1 MFRSRKR
8 VTAERG
14 LTPEASSSEG
24 IGTPDTLKRF
34 EHQHHLDPNLPADE
48 IELMDA
54 SLPRSDAEKGAN
66 VEANVVEDDS
76 PYPEVRTSVR
86 NYDVDLPANTIRAWV
101 IGLILCT
108 VGSAVNM
115 LFSLRN
121 PSVTITTY
129 VIQLVAYPI
138 GLGWD
143 LIFPDR
149 VFEVMGVKFNFKPGK
164 FNFKEH
170 VVIVAM
176 SNAAYGGGVL
186 YATDVLLAQQVFYHQ
201 NFGWAFQLLLGITTL
216 CTGYGLAGLMRRFL
230 VWPAAMIWP
239 GNLVNATLFHVLHDN
254 KDTDPARTNGWRI
267 SRHRWFLYIM
277 GGGFVWYFFPGW
289 IFQGLSYF
297 NFLCWAVPNS
307 VIVNKLFGGFHG
319 YGILPTTLDWS
330 VISGYA
336 LSPLIPPFHAIA
348 NTIVGVVVF
357 FVIVSAGLHFSG
369 AWYADYF
376 VVQSSDAFDNT
387 GAKYNVSRILNEQLL
402 LDEEAYHAYSPIYL
416 STQFALCYGLSF
428 AAVAAVII
436 HVALYHGPKLKS
448 QYKEGRSQEDDVH
461 MHLMKKYKDSPD
473 WWYLVLF
480 IIMVGLSFAVCT
492 AWPTGF
498 PAWAYVVCIIIPII
512 WTIPIGIIQA
522 TTNIQIGLNVLTEFI
537 IGYLLPG
544 HPLAMMYV
552 LDSNIFSVLI
562 CEAMMFKNFG
572 SIAMQQALY
581 FVQDLKLGHYMKVPP
596 RTMFWSQLVASVWSA
611 IVQIAVM
618 NWALGAIPGIC
629 NNQQPDG
636 YTCPGGRLFFT
647 TSVIWS
653 TIGPA
658 RIFSG
663 NALYSSLQWFWL
675 VGAVS
680 PVLAWFLARRYPR
693 SIARYINMPLVFG
706 GSGWIPPA
714 TVYSYLCWGS
724 VGLLFNYFIKRRF
737 NGWWLHYNY
746 ITSAALDC
754 GLIIS
759 TLLIFFTLYLTSATA
774 PRWYG
779 NYDVYETLDQRGLA
793 IKSFVAAGETF
804 GPTSWP

>member
-1 MFRSRKR
+1 MTMFRARR
-8 VTAERG
+8 RAVVERG
-14 LTPEASSSEG
+14 FTPEASSSEG
-24 IGTPDTLKRF
+24 IETPDTLKRF
-34 EHQHHLDPNLPADE
+34 EHQHNFDPNLPTDE

-54 SLPRSDAEKGAN
+54 SLARSDAEKSVN
-66 VEANVVEDDS
+66 VEANAVEDDS
-76 PYPEVRTSVR
+76 QYPEVRAAVR

-149 VFEVMGVKFNFKPGK
+149 VFEFKGVRFNFKPGK

-186 YATDVLLAQQVFYHQ
+186 YATDVLLAQQVFYRQH
-201 NFGWAFQLLLGITTL
+201 FGWAFQLLFGITTL

-239 GNLVNATLFHVLHDN
+239 GNLVNATLFHVLHDD
-254 KDTDPARTNGWRI
+254 KPTDPAKTNGWRMG
-267 SRHRWFLYIM
+267 RHRWFLYVM

-297 NFLCWAVPNS
+297 NFLCWALPNS

-348 NTIVGVVVF
+348 NTVAGVLIF

-369 AWYADYF
+369 TWYADYF

-387 GAKYNVSRILNEQLL
+387 GAKYNVSKILNDQLL

-448 QYKEGRSQEDDVH
+448 QFKQGRSQEDDVH

-473 WWYLVLF
+473 WWYMALF
-480 IIMVGLSFAVCT
+480 VVMVGLSFAVCT

-498 PAWAYVVCIIIPII
+498 PAWAYVICIIIPII

-544 HPLAMMYV
+544 HPLAMM
-552 LDSNIFSVLI
+552 
-562 CEAMMFKNFG
+562 MFKNYG

-596 RTMFWSQLVASVWSA
+596 RTMFWSQLAASVWSA

-618 NWALGAIPGIC
+618 NWALGSIPDIC
-629 NNQQPDG
+629 SDQQTDG
-636 YTCPGGRLFFT
+636 YTCPGGRLFFS

-663 NALYSSLQWFWL
+663 NAIYSSLQWFWL

-680 PVLAWFLARRYPR
+680 PVIAWFLARRYPK
-693 SIARYINMPLVFG
+693 SMARYINMPLVFG

-724 VGLLFNYFIKRRF
+724 VGLLFNYFVKRRF

-759 TLLIFFTLYLTSATA
+759 TLLIFFTLYLTSANA

-793 IKSFVAAGETF
+793 IKSFAAAGETF

>member
-1 MFRSRKR
+1 
-8 VTAERG
+8 
-14 LTPEASSSEG
+14 
-24 IGTPDTLKRF
+24 
-34 EHQHHLDPNLPADE
+34 
-48 IELMDA
+48 
-54 SLPRSDAEKGAN
+54 
-66 VEANVVEDDS
+66 
-76 PYPEVRTSVR
+76 
-86 NYDVDLPANTIRAWV
+86 
-101 IGLILCT
+101 
-108 VGSAVNM
+108 M

-121 PSVTITTY
+121 PSITITTY
-129 VIQLVAYPI
+129 VIQLVAYPV

-149 VFEVMGVKFNFKPGK
+149 VFTVMGIKFNFKPGK

-170 VVIVAM
+170 VIIVAM

-186 YATDVLLAQQVFYHQ
+186 YATDVLLAQQVFYGQH
-201 NFGWAFQLLLGITTL
+201 FGWGFQLLFGITTL

-239 GNLVNATLFHVLHDN
+239 GDLVNATLFHTFHDD
-254 KDTDPARTNGWRI
+254 KFGALAKTNIWSTGRY
-267 SRHRWFLYIM
+267 RWFLYLTA
-277 GGGFVWYFFPGW
+277 GGFVWYFFPGW
-289 IFQGLSYF
+289 VFQGLSYF
-297 NFLCWAVPNS
+297 NFVCWALPNN
-307 VIVNKLFGGFHG
+307 VIVNKIFGGFRG
-319 YGILPTTLDWS
+319 YGILPTTLDWT

-336 LSPLIPPFHAIA
+336 MSPLIPPFHAVA
-348 NTIVGVVVF
+348 NTVAGVIIF

-369 AWYADYF
+369 TWYADYF

-387 GAKYNVSRILNEQLL
+387 GAKYNVSRVLNDQLL
-402 LDEEAYHAYSPIYL
+402 LNEEAYHAYSPLYF

-436 HVALYHGPKLKS
+436 
-448 QYKEGRSQEDDVH
+448 QYDVH

-480 IIMVGLSFAVCT
+480 VTMIGISFAVCN

-498 PAWAYVVCIIIPII
+498 PAWAYIICILIPIV
-512 WTIPIGIIQA
+512 WTLPVGIVQA
-522 TTNIQIGLNVLTEFI
+522 TTNIQIGLNVLTEFV

-544 HPLAMMYV
+544 RPLAMMYV
-552 LDSNIFSVLI
+552 MVSSAPRVTFPGPTKRQD
-562 CEAMMFKNFG
+562 K
-572 SIAMQQALY
+572 QALY
-581 FVQDLKLGHYMKVPP
+581 FAQDLKLGHYMKVPP

-618 NWALGAIPGIC
+618 NWTLGTIPNVC
-629 NNQQPDG
+629 SDQQADN
-636 YTCPGGRLFFT
+636 YTCPGGRILFT
-647 TSVIWS
+647 ASVIWS

-663 NALYSSLQWFWL
+663 RALYSSLQWFWL

-680 PVLAWFLARRYPR
+680 PLVTWFLARRYPR
-693 SIARYINMPLVFG
+693 SMARYINMPLVFG

-714 TVYSYLCWGS
+714 TAYTYLCWGS
-724 VGLLFNYFIKRRF
+724 VGFLFNYFIKRRF
-737 NGWWLHYNY
+737 NGWWLQYNY

-754 GLIIS
+754 GLILS
-759 TLLIFFTLYLTSATA
+759 TILIFFTLYLTSANA

>member
-1 MFRSRKR
+1 MIMFRLRGR
-8 VTAERG
+8 ATAEG
-14 LTPEASSSEG
+14 DLTPEMSSSEG
-24 IGTPDTLKRF
+24 VDASDSLKRF
-34 EHQHHLDPNLPADE
+34 EHQRHFDPNLPADE
-48 IELMDA
+48 IELVDA
-54 SLPRSDAEKGAN
+54 ALTSGDSEKAIMVDIAS
-66 VEANVVEDDS
+66 VENDS
-76 PYPEVRTSVR
+76 PYPEVRAAVR
-86 NYDVDLPANTIRAWV
+86 NYDVDLPANTIRAWA

-121 PSVTITTY
+121 PSITITTY

-143 LIFPDR
+143 LIFPNR
-149 VFEVMGVKFNFKPGK
+149 VFTFMGIKFNFKPGK

-186 YATDVLLAQQVFYHQ
+186 YATDVLLAQQIFYRQH
-201 NFGWAFQLLLGITTL
+201 FGWGFQLLFGISTL

-239 GNLVNATLFHVLHDN
+239 GNLVNATLFHVLHDD
-254 KDTDPARTNGWRI
+254 KLGDPVKKNIWRI
-267 SRHRWFLYIM
+267 GRYQWFLYVTA
-277 GGGFVWYFFPGW
+277 GGFVWYFFPGW

-297 NFLCWAVPNS
+297 NFICWALPNN
-307 VIVNKLFGGFHG
+307 VIANKLFGGFRG
-319 YGILPTTLDWS
+319 YGILPTTLDWT

-336 LSPLIPPFHAIA
+336 LSPLIPPFHAVA
-348 NTIVGVVVF
+348 NTVAGVIIF
-357 FVIVSAGLHFSG
+357 FVIISAGLHFSG
-369 AWYADYF
+369 TWYADYF

-387 GAKYNVSRILNEQLL
+387 GAKYNVSRILNDQLL
-402 LDEEAYHAYSPIYL
+402 LDEKAYHAYSPLYF

-436 HVALYHGPKLKS
+436 HCLLYHGPQIKS
-448 QYKEGRSQEDDVH
+448 QYKKARSQEDDVH

-473 WWYLVLF
+473 WWYMILF
-480 IIMVGLSFAVCT
+480 VVMIGLSFAVCT
-492 AWPTGF
+492 GWPTGF
-498 PAWAYVVCIIIPII
+498 PAWAYVICILIPII
-512 WTIPIGIIQA
+512 WTIPIGIVQA
-522 TTNIQIGLNVLTEFI
+522 ITNIQIGLNILTEFV

-544 HPLAMMYV
+544 HPLAMM
-552 LDSNIFSVLI
+552 
-562 CEAMMFKNFG
+562 MFKNYG
-572 SIAMQQALY
+572 YVVMQQALY
-581 FVQDLKLGHYMKVPP
+581 FAQDLKLGHYMKVPP

-611 IVQIAVM
+611 IVQIVVM
-618 NWALGAIPGIC
+618 NWALGTIPDIC
-629 NNQQPDG
+629 SDIQADN
-636 YTCPGGRLFFT
+636 YTCPGGRILFT
-647 TSVIWS
+647 ASVIWS

-663 NALYSSLQWFWL
+663 SALYSSLQWFWL

-680 PVLAWFLARRYPR
+680 PVLTWFLARRYPR
-693 SIARYINMPLVFG
+693 SIARYINMPLIFG

-714 TVYSYLCWGS
+714 TAYTYLCWGS
-724 VGLLFNYFIKRRF
+724 VGFLFNYFIKRRY
-737 NGWWLHYNY
+737 NGWWLKYNY

-754 GLIIS
+754 GLILS
-759 TLLIFFTLYLTSATA
+759 TILIFFTLYLTSASA

>member
-1 MFRSRKR
+1 MFRSRRR
-8 VTAERG
+8 VAAERD
-14 LTPEASSSEG
+14 LTPEASSSDG
-24 IGTPDTLKRF
+24 VATPDTLKRF
-34 EHQHHLDPNLPADE
+34 GHHHHLDPNLPTDE

-54 SLPRSDAEKGAN
+54 SLPRSDTEKGVN
-66 VEANVVEDDS
+66 VRAA
-76 PYPEVRTSVR
+76 VR
-86 NYDVDLPANTIRAWV
+86 NYDIDLPANTIRAWV

-108 VGSAVNM
+108 IGSAVNM

-149 VFEVMGVKFNFKPGK
+149 VFGFMGMKFNFKPGK

-170 VVIVAM
+170 VIIVAM

-186 YATDVLLAQQVFYHQ
+186 YATDVLLAQQVFY
-201 NFGWAFQLLLGITTL
+201 
-216 CTGYGLAGLMRRFL
+216 
-230 VWPAAMIWP
+230 PA
-239 GNLVNATLFHVLHDN
+239 
-254 KDTDPARTNGWRI
+254 KTNGWRI
-267 SRHRWFLYIM
+267 GRHRWFLYIM
-277 GGGFVWYFFPGW
+277 GGSFIWYFFPGW

-297 NFLCWAVPNS
+297 NFLCWALPNS

-330 VISGYA
+330 LISGDA
-336 LSPLIPPFHAIA
+336 LSPLIPPFHAIV
-348 NTIVGVVVF
+348 NTVAGVVIF
-357 FVIVSAGLHFSG
+357 FVFVSAGLHFSG
-369 AWYADYF
+369 TWYADYF

-387 GAKYNVSRILNEQLL
+387 GAKYNVSRILNDQFL

-436 HVALYHGPKLKS
+436 HVALYHGSKLKT
-448 QYKEGRSQEDDVH
+448 QCKEGRSQEDDVH
-461 MHLMKKYKDSPD
+461 MHLMKNYKDSPD

-480 IIMVGLSFAVCT
+480 VIMVGLSFAICT

-498 PAWAYVVCIIIPII
+498 PAWAYVVCMIIPII
-512 WTIPIGIIQA
+512 WIFYNPELWKIPRTVNITDTYFSKTIPIGIIQG
-522 TTNIQIGLNVLTEFI
+522 TTNIQIGLNVLTEFV
-537 IGYLLPG
+537 IG
-544 HPLAMMYV
+544 
-552 LDSNIFSVLI
+552 
-562 CEAMMFKNFG
+562 MFKNFG

-618 NWALGAIPGIC
+618 NWALGNIPEIC
-629 NNQQPDG
+629 SNQQPDG
-636 YTCPGGRLFFT
+636 YTCPGGRLFFS

-663 NALYSSLQWFWL
+663 NAIYSSLQWFWL

-680 PVLAWFLARRYPR
+680 PVIAWFFARRYPR
-693 SIARYINMPLVFG
+693 SMARYINMPLVFG

-759 TLLIFFTLYLTSATA
+759 TLLIFFTLYLTSANA

-779 NYDVYETLDQRGLA
+779 NYDIYETLDQRGLA
-793 IKSFVAAGETF
+793 IKSFAAAGETF

>member
-1 MFRSRKR
+1 MFRSRR
-8 VTAERG
+8 RAAAERG

-24 IGTPDTLKRF
+24 IETPDTLKRF
-34 EHQHHLDPNLPADE
+34 EHQHHFDPNLPTDE

-54 SLPRSDAEKGAN
+54 SLTRSDAEKSVN

-76 PYPEVRTSVR
+76 QYPEVRAAVR

-149 VFEVMGVKFNFKPGK
+149 VFEFKGMTFNFKPGK

-186 YATDVLLAQQVFYHQ
+186 YATDVLLAQQVFYRQH
-201 NFGWAFQLLLGITTL
+201 FGWAFQLLFGITTL

-230 VWPAAMIWP
+230 VWPATMIWP
-239 GNLVNATLFHVLHDN
+239 GNLVNATLFHVLHHDEP
-254 KDTDPARTNGWRI
+254 TDPVKTNGWRMG
-267 SRHRWFLYIM
+267 RHRWFLYVM

-297 NFLCWAVPNS
+297 NFLCWVLPNS

-319 YGILPTTLDWS
+319 YGLLPTTLDWS

-348 NTIVGVVVF
+348 NTVAGVLIF
-357 FVIVSAGLHFSG
+357 FVIISAGLHFSG
-369 AWYADYF
+369 TWYADYF

-387 GAKYNVSRILNEQLL
+387 GAKYNVSRILNDQLL
-402 LDEEAYHAYSPIYL
+402 LNEEAYHAYSPVYL

-448 QYKEGRSQEDDVH
+448 QFKQGRSQEDDVH

-473 WWYLVLF
+473 WWYIVLF
-480 IIMVGLSFAVCT
+480 VAMVGLSFAVCT

-498 PAWAYVVCIIIPII
+498 PAWAYLICVIIPII

-544 HPLAMMYV
+544 HPLAMMNY
-552 LDSNIFSVLI
+552 
-562 CEAMMFKNFG
+562 G
-572 SIAMQQALY
+572 SIVMQQALY
-581 FVQDLKLGHYMKVPP
+581 FAQDLKLGHYMKVPP

-611 IVQIAVM
+611 IVQITVM
-618 NWALGAIPGIC
+618 NWALGSIPEIC
-629 NNQQPDG
+629 SDQQPDG
-636 YTCPGGRLFFT
+636 YTCPSGRLFFS

-680 PVLAWFLARRYPR
+680 PVIAWFLARRYPK
-693 SIARYINMPLVFG
+693 SMARYINMPLVFG

-714 TVYSYLCWGS
+714 TAYSYLCWGS

-759 TLLIFFTLYLTSATA
+759 TLLIFFTLYLTSANA

-793 IKSFVAAGETF
+793 IKSFAAAGETF

>member
-1 MFRSRKR
+1 MFRSRR
-8 VTAERG
+8 GVAAERG

-24 IGTPDTLKRF
+24 IATPDTLKRF
-34 EHQHHLDPNLPADE
+34 EHRHHFDPNLPTDE

-54 SLPRSDAEKGAN
+54 SLTRSDVEKDVA
-66 VEANVVEDDS
+66 VIAANVVEDDS
-76 PYPEVRTSVR
+76 PYPEVRSAVR
-86 NYDVDLPANTIRAWV
+86 NYDVDLPANTIRAWA

-108 VGSAVNM
+108 IGSAVNM

-121 PSVTITTY
+121 SSVIITTY

-138 GLGWD
+138 GFVWD

-149 VFEVMGVKFNFKPGK
+149 VFEFLGVRFNFKPGK

-186 YATDVLLAQQVFYHQ
+186 YATDVLLAQQVF
-201 NFGWAFQLLLGITTL
+201 L
-216 CTGYGLAGLMRRFL
+216 
-230 VWPAAMIWP
+230 WPAAMIWP
-239 GNLVNATLFHVLHDN
+239 GNLVNATLFHVLHDD
-254 KDTDPARTNGWRI
+254 KHTDPAKTNGWRMR
-267 SRHRWFLYIM
+267 RHRWFLYVM

-297 NFLCWAVPNS
+297 NFLCWALPNS

-319 YGILPTTLDWS
+319 YGIIPTTLDWS

-348 NTIVGVVVF
+348 NTVVGVVVF

-369 AWYADYF
+369 TWYADYF

-387 GAKYNVSRILNEQLL
+387 GAKYNVSRILNDQLL

-436 HVALYHGPKLKS
+436 HVALYHGPELKAHFK
-448 QYKEGRSQEDDVH
+448 QGRTQEDDVH
-461 MHLMKKYKDSPD
+461 MHLMKKYKDAPD

-480 IIMVGLSFAVCT
+480 VVMVGLSFAVCT

-498 PAWAYVVCIIIPII
+498 PAWAYVICIIIPII
-512 WTIPIGIIQA
+512 WA

-544 HPLAMMYV
+544 HPLALMYV
-552 LDSNIFSVLI
+552 RSLPQSSLL
-562 CEAMMFKNFG
+562 ALKRTRL
-572 SIAMQQALY
+572 SSALY

-618 NWALGAIPGIC
+618 NWALGNIPDIC
-629 NNQQPDG
+629 SDQQSDG
-636 YTCPGGRLFFT
+636 YTCPGGRLFFS

-663 NALYSSLQWFWL
+663 NAIYSSLQWFWL

-680 PVLAWFLARRYPR
+680 PVIAWFLARRYPK
-693 SIARYINMPLVFG
+693 SMARYINMPLVFG

-724 VGLLFNYFIKRRF
+724 VGLLFNSFIKRRF

-754 GLIIS
+754 GFIIS
-759 TLLIFFTLYLTSATA
+759 TLLIFFTLYLTSANA

>member
-1 MFRSRKR
+1 MFRARR
-8 VTAERG
+8 RAVVERG
-14 LTPEASSSEG
+14 FTPEASSSEG
-24 IGTPDTLKRF
+24 VETPDTLKRF
-34 EHQHHLDPNLPADE
+34 EHQPHFDPNLPTDE

-54 SLPRSDAEKGAN
+54 SLTRSDAEKSVN
-66 VEANVVEDDS
+66 VETNVIEDDS
-76 PYPEVRTSVR
+76 QYSEVRAAVR

-149 VFEVMGVKFNFKPGK
+149 VFDFKGVKFNFKPGK

-170 VVIVAM
+170 VVVVAM

-186 YATDVLLAQQVFYHQ
+186 YATDVLLAQQVF
-201 NFGWAFQLLLGITTL
+201 L
-216 CTGYGLAGLMRRFL
+216 
-230 VWPAAMIWP
+230 WPAAMIWP
-239 GNLVNATLFHVLHDN
+239 GNLVNATLFHVLHDDKPTN
-254 KDTDPARTNGWRI
+254 PAKTNGWRMD
-267 SRHRWFLYIM
+267 RHRWFLYVM

-297 NFLCWAVPNS
+297 NILCWALPNS

-348 NTIVGVVVF
+348 NTVAGVLIF

-369 AWYADYF
+369 TWYADYF

-387 GAKYNVSRILNEQLL
+387 GAKYNVSKILNDQLL

-448 QYKEGRSQEDDVH
+448 QFKQGRSQEDDVH
-461 MHLMKKYKDSPD
+461 MHLMKKYKDLPD
-473 WWYLVLF
+473 WWYMALF
-480 IIMVGLSFAVCT
+480 VVMVGLSFAVCT

-498 PAWAYVVCIIIPII
+498 PAWAYVICIIIPII

-544 HPLAMMYV
+544 HPLAMMKI
-552 LDSNIFSVLI
+552 LLTSFR
-562 CEAMMFKNFG
+562 MFKNYG
-572 SIAMQQALY
+572 SITMQQALY

-596 RTMFWSQLVASVWSA
+596 RTMFWSQLAASVWSA
-611 IVQIAVM
+611 IVQITVM
-618 NWALGAIPGIC
+618 NWALGSIPDIC
-629 NNQQPDG
+629 SDQQTDG
-636 YTCPGGRLFFT
+636 YTCPGGRLFFS

-663 NALYSSLQWFWL
+663 NATYSSLQWFWL

-680 PVLAWFLARRYPR
+680 PVIAWFLARRYPK
-693 SIARYINMPLVFG
+693 SMARYINMPLVFG

-759 TLLIFFTLYLTSATA
+759 TLLIFFTLYLTSANA

-793 IKSFVAAGETF
+793 IKSFAAAGETF

>member
-1 MFRSRKR
+1 MFRSRRR
-8 VTAERG
+8 VAAERG

-24 IGTPDTLKRF
+24 IETPDTLKRF
-34 EHQHHLDPNLPADE
+34 GHQHHFDPNLPTDE
-48 IELMDA
+48 IELMDV
-54 SLPRSDAEKGAN
+54 SLVRSDAEKGVN

-76 PYPEVRTSVR
+76 SYPEVRAAVR

-129 VIQLVAYPI
+129 VIQLLAYPI

-149 VFEVMGVKFNFKPGK
+149 MFEFIGMKFNFKPGK

-186 YATDVLLAQQVFYHQ
+186 YATDVLLAQQVFYRQH
-201 NFGWAFQLLLGITTL
+201 FGWAFQLLFGVTTL

-230 VWPAAMIWP
+230 VWPEAMIWP
-239 GNLVNATLFHVLHDN
+239 GNLVNATLFHVLHDD
-254 KDTDPARTNGWRI
+254 KHTDPAKTNGWRMG
-267 SRHRWFLYIM
+267 RHRWFLYVM
-277 GGGFVWYFFPGW
+277 GGGF
-289 IFQGLSYF
+289 GLSYF
-297 NFLCWAVPNS
+297 NFLCWALPDS

-319 YGILPTTLDWS
+319 YGIVPTTLDWS

-348 NTIVGVVVF
+348 NTVAGVVIF

-369 AWYADYF
+369 TWYADYF

-387 GAKYNVSRILNEQLL
+387 GAKYNVSRILNDQLL
-402 LDEEAYHAYSPIYL
+402 LDDEAYHAYSPIYL

-436 HVALYHGPKLKS
+436 
-448 QYKEGRSQEDDVH
+448 QYEDDVH

-480 IIMVGLSFAVCT
+480 VVMVGLSFAVCT

-498 PAWAYVVCIIIPII
+498 PAWAYVICIIIPII

-522 TTNIQIGLNVLTEFI
+522 TTNIQIGLNVLTEFV

-544 HPLAMMYV
+544 HPLALMNY
-552 LDSNIFSVLI
+552 
-562 CEAMMFKNFG
+562 G

-618 NWALGAIPGIC
+618 NWALGSIPDIC
-629 NNQQPDG
+629 SDQQPDG
-636 YTCPGGRLFFT
+636 YTCPGGRLFFS

-680 PVLAWFLARRYPR
+680 PVIAWFLARRYPR
-693 SIARYINMPLVFG
+693 SMARYINTPLVFG

-759 TLLIFFTLYLTSATA
+759 TLLIFFTLYLTSANA

-779 NYDVYETLDQRGLA
+779 NYNVYETLDQRGLA
-793 IKSFVAAGETF
+793 IKSFAAAGETF

>member
-1 MFRSRKR
+1 MFRFRPR
-8 VTAERG
+8 ITTEQDLALEG
-14 LTPEASSSEG
+14 SSSEG
-24 IGTPDTLKRF
+24 VETPDTPKRF
-34 EHQHHLDPNLPADE
+34 EHQHHFNPDISADE
-48 IELMDA
+48 IVL
-54 SLPRSDAEKGAN
+54 
-66 VEANVVEDDS
+66 VEAALRNRDGDVENAFKAEAARVEHDT
-76 PYPEVRTSVR
+76 PYPEIRSAVR
-86 NYDVDLPANTIRAWV
+86 NYDVDLPANTIRAWA
-101 IGLILCT
+101 IGLFLCT
-108 VGSAVNM
+108 LGSAFNM
-115 LFSLRN
+115 IFSLRN
-121 PSVTITTY
+121 SSVTITTY

-149 VFEVMGVKFNFKPGK
+149 VFEFAGKKFNFKPGK

-186 YATDVLLAQQVFYHQ
+186 YTTNVLLAQQVFYRQ
-201 NFGWAFQLLLGITTL
+201 SFGWGFQLLFSITTL
-216 CTGYGLAGLMRRFL
+216 CTGYGLAGLVRRFL

-239 GNLVNATLFHVLHDN
+239 GDLVYATLFHALHDD
-254 KDTDPARTNGWRI
+254 KPPDPAKTNGWRI

-289 IFQGLSYF
+289 IFQGISYF
-297 NFLCWAVPNS
+297 NFVCWALPNS
-307 VIVNKLFGGFHG
+307 VLANKLFGGFHG

-348 NTIVGVVVF
+348 NTVAGVILF

-369 AWYADYF
+369 TWYANYF

-387 GAKYNVSRILNEQLL
+387 GAKYNVSRILNNQLL

-416 STQFALCYGLSF
+416 STQFALSYGLSF
-428 AAVAAVII
+428 AAVAAVIV
-436 HVALYHGPKLKS
+436 HVFLYHGSKIKT
-448 QYKEGRSQEDDVH
+448 QYKKGRLQEDDVH
-461 MHLMKKYKDSPD
+461 MRLMKKYKDLPD

-480 IIMVGLSFAVCT
+480 LVMIVLSFVVCT

-498 PAWAYVVCIIIPII
+498 PAWAYVICIIIPII
-512 WTIPIGIIQA
+512 WTIPVGIVQA
-522 TTNIQIGLNVLTEFI
+522 TTNIQIGLNVLTEFV

-544 HPLAMMYV
+544 HPLAMMNYG
-552 LDSNIFSVLI
+552 SV
-562 CEAMMFKNFG
+562 
-572 SIAMQQALY
+572 AMQQALY
-581 FVQDLKLGHYMKVPP
+581 FVQDLKLGHYMKIPP

-611 IVQIAVM
+611 IVQVAVM
-618 NWALGAIPGIC
+618 NWALGNIPGVC
-629 NNQQPDG
+629 SDQQPDSF
-636 YTCPGGRLFFT
+636 TCPGGRLLFT
-647 TSVIWS
+647 ASVIWS

-663 NALYSSLQWFWL
+663 DALYSPLQWFWL
-675 VGAVS
+675 VGAVT
-680 PVLAWFLARRYPR
+680 PIITWFLARRYPR
-693 SIARYINMPLVFG
+693 SVARHINMPLIFG
-706 GSGWIPPA
+706 GSSWIPPA

-724 VGLLFNYFIKRRF
+724 VGFLFNYSIKRRF
-737 NGWWLHYNY
+737 NGWWLQYNY

-759 TLLIFFTLYLTSATA
+759 AVLIFLTLYLTSAS
-774 PRWYG
+774 PPQWYG

>member
-1 MFRSRKR
+1 MTMFRSRRR
-8 VTAERG
+8 VAAERD
-14 LTPEASSSEG
+14 LTPEASSSDG
-24 IGTPDTLKRF
+24 IATPDTLKRYG
-34 EHQHHLDPNLPADE
+34 QHNHLDPNLPTDE

-54 SLPRSDAEKGAN
+54 SLPRSDAEKGINA
-66 VEANVVEDDS
+66 EANVVEEDS
-76 PYPEVRTSVR
+76 PYPEVRAAVR

-108 VGSAVNM
+108 IGSAVNM

-129 VIQLVAYPI
+129 VIQLAAYPI

-149 VFEVMGVKFNFKPGK
+149 VFGFMGMKFNFKPGK

-170 VVIVAM
+170 VIIVAM

-201 NFGWAFQLLLGITTL
+201 HFGWAFQLLFGITTL

-239 GNLVNATLFHVLHDN
+239 GNLVNTTLFHVLHDD
-254 KDTDPARTNGWRI
+254 KHTDPAKTNGWRI
-267 SRHRWFLYIM
+267 GRHRWFLYIM
-277 GGGFVWYFFPGW
+277 GGSFIWYFFPGW

-297 NFLCWAVPNS
+297 NFLCWALPNS

-336 LSPLIPPFHAIA
+336 LSPLIPPFHAIV
-348 NTIVGVVVF
+348 NTIAGVMIF
-357 FVIVSAGLHFSG
+357 FVFVSAGLHFSG
-369 AWYADYF
+369 TWYADYF

-387 GAKYNVSRILNEQLL
+387 GAKYNVSRILNDQFL

-436 HVALYHGPKLKS
+436 HVALYHGPKLKT
-448 QYKEGRSQEDDVH
+448 QFKEGRSQEDDVH

-480 IIMVGLSFAVCT
+480 VIMVGLSFAVCT

-498 PAWAYVVCIIIPII
+498 PAWAYVVCMVIPII
-512 WTIPIGIIQA
+512 WTIPIGIIQG
-522 TTNIQIGLNVLTEFI
+522 TTNIQIGLNVLTEFV

-544 HPLAMMYV
+544 HPLAMM
-552 LDSNIFSVLI
+552 
-562 CEAMMFKNFG
+562 NFG

-618 NWALGAIPGIC
+618 NWALGNIPEIC
-629 NNQQPDG
+629 SNRQPDG
-636 YTCPGGRLFFT
+636 YTCPGGRLFFS

-663 NALYSSLQWFWL
+663 NAIYSSLQWFWL

-680 PVLAWFLARRYPR
+680 PVIAWFLARRYPR
-693 SIARYINMPLVFG
+693 SMARYINMPLVFG

-759 TLLIFFTLYLTSATA
+759 TLLIFFTLYLTSANA

-779 NYDVYETLDQRGLA
+779 NYDIYETLDQRGLA
-793 IKSFVAAGETF
+793 IKSFAAAGETF